1 MPEQSYFA
9 QVETELNSFAQV
21 GQTKTFGFTWTN
33 IHDCNWVHRRLR
45 YNQLPS
51 YDTQLATLKAAGLKY
66 VDATMPK
73 EDAIQWLDVA
83 TGSNGDL
90 SGYANSPYLKWLRIS
105 DYFPKS
111 LGYSLY
117 GFDGKATV
125 DDIMQ
130 GSIGNC
136 WFMAAA
142 SAIAEIPGRIERA
155 FGTKD

>member
-1 MPEQSYFA
+1 
-9 QVETELNSFAQV
+9 
-21 GQTKTFGFTWTN
+21 
-33 IHDCNWVHRRLR
+33 
-45 YNQLPS
+45 
-51 YDTQLATLKAAGLKY
+51 
-66 VDATMPK
+66 MPK

-83 TGSNGDL
+83 TGSNADL
-90 SGYANSPYLKWLRIS
+90 SGYAKSPYLKWLRIS

-117 GFDGKATV
+117 GFDGQATV

-142 SAIAEIPGRIERA
+142 SAIAEFPGRIERA